1 MSKRN
6 SSPAKAASAVDK
18 LLAHQQAKAEQPKA
32 AAPAAK
38 TVVLQ
43 VVKQPAKPF
52 RTGSARDLYWQAVQ
66 AHNGK
71 PLAELAAA
79 VAKTP
84 PSTPA
89 KGKLAGQVEPLSGW
103 LSWFKAQGL
112 ITIG

>member
-1 MSKRN
+1 MSKVKN
-6 SSPAKAASAVDK
+6 SSAAKPAPKGAS
-18 LLAHQQAKAEQPKA
+18 EQTAPA
-32 AAPAAK
+32 AAKPAPAK
-38 TVVLQ
+38 TVVLA

-103 LSWFKAQGL
+103 LSWFKAQGF